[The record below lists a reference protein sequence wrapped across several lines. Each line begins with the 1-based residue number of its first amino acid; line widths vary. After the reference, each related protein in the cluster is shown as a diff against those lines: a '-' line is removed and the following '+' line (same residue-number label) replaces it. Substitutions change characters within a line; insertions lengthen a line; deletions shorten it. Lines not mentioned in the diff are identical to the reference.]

1 MSMFSICMAFVV
13 EGTLP
18 ESIAG
23 LKEAESK
30 FSAEAGVR
38 FRRFFQCR
46 VQPHAIW
53 AITEWTAEK
62 NHNDAAQFLMGS
74 RRDDR
79 IAACRLGPEPYF
91 EIFCREDAA
100 LKVGEF
106 SDSLGLVVV
115 AHGLANERAGES
127 LAKLRKERLAEV
139 GDRFGWLRVYH
150 NRYHGDEFVAF
161 MGFADEASFDRVREV
176 GDFYLEEYLLTGL
189 RDPFGMSYMAGYNQF
204 ICDPLSLAGA

>member
-13 EGTLP
+13 EGTLA
-18 ESIAG
+18 ENIAG

-30 FSAEAGVR
+30 FSAKAGVR

-46 VQPHAIW
+46 VQLHAIW
-53 AITEWTAEK
+53 ALTEWTAEK
-62 NHNDAAQFLMGS
+62 NHNDAAQSLMGL

-127 LAKLRKERLAEV
+127 LAKLREERFAEV
-139 GDRFGWLRVYH
+139 GDRFSGCGSTTTYIMATSSSLSWGSPTR
-150 NRYHGDEFVAF
+150 RC
-161 MGFADEASFDRVREV
+161 S
-176 GDFYLEEYLLTGL
+176 TGCA
-189 RDPFGMSYMAGYNQF
+189 RSA
-204 ICDPLSLAGA
+204 ISTWRSTC